1 MAQRCGL
8 HVPYVIVHSFG
19 AETQINNPDF
29 TNCLQNFKI
38 ALAGPVGSLILFGLG
53 LFLKYIF
60 HSTWTMYFIYT
71 NLFLGVFNLLPI
83 FPLDGG
89 RILYSLL
96 GMKFGA
102 LKAIRIAVW
111 TSLVLCGL
119 GMLYG
124 LFVGFWW
131 LTIVLAVIIY
141 TGIQEKKV
149 IESFVK

>member
-1 MAQRCGL
+1 
-8 HVPYVIVHSFG
+8 
-19 AETQINNPDF
+19 
-29 TNCLQNFKI
+29 
-38 ALAGPVGSLILFGLG
+38 
-53 LFLKYIF
+53 
-60 HSTWTMYFIYT
+60 
-71 NLFLGVFNLLPI
+71 
-83 FPLDGG
+83 
-89 RILYSLL
+89 
-96 GMKFGA
+96 MKFGA